1 MESVIFGGR
10 GEAFNFDGQGHA
22 FDPDAT
28 QSQDGRGQYGD
39 DLFGGHDEDEIDDH
53 GNSWHE
59 DDDMYCEDEEEEID
73 IAEEPLVFIDEFI
86 QRVEAQRRQS
96 IHTGLYTQEED
107 TLICKS

>member
-59 DDDMYCEDEEEEID
+59 DDDMYCEDEEEGST
-73 IAEEPLVFIDEFI
+73 L
-86 QRVEAQRRQS
+86 RRS
-96 IHTGLYTQEED
+96 HCLSMSSPKVPKHKGGGKAFAHDHTTKMR
-107 TLICKS
+107 TL